1 MKLLLLLFAFVALF
15 YEHTNARPEGAP
27 ASTCI
32 SMQPGK
38 AAHGNAKTSDP
49 PYTIE
54 VDKSYY
60 NESTTVKVY
69 IKASG
74 NATIGGF
81 LIEAREIGKNIPLG
95 IFSKIMPNQAKFLDC
110 TSMNAESEVSGYV
123 ALA

>member
-1 MKLLLLLFAFVALF
+1 MKQLLLLFAFVALF
-15 YEHTNARPEGAP
+15 YKHANARPNGAP
-27 ASTCI
+27 TSTCI
-32 SMQPGK
+32 SMRPGG
-38 AAHGNAKTSDP
+38 AGHGNAQTSDP

-74 NATIGGF
+74 SATIGGF

-95 IFSKIMPNQAKFLDC
+95 IFLRIMQNQTRYLDC
-110 TSMNAESEVSGYV
+110 TSMNAENKVSGYI